1 MKRLLL
7 ILILTIS
14 FQSLS
19 KADDISDLQIE
30 GISIGDS
37 ALDFFTKDKILS
49 GNSFTYKNQ
58 KYFGRYIKINSDR
71 YNFLQFHFLK
81 GDDKYIVH
89 AVGGMKDYKNN
100 ISICYLDMD
109 KIILDISSSFDSI
122 KFNRKKTGSHAG
134 DSSGKSKVTD
144 AFFYLT
150 DGSSGFVGCYDW
162 SKEKGYTDQLRIVLQ
177 SSELTN
183 WMDTKAHK

>member
-7 ILILTIS
+7 ILILTLS
-14 FQSLS
+14 FQTLT
-19 KADDISDLQIE
+19 KADDIRDLQIE

-49 GNSFTYKNQ
+49 GDSFTYKNK

-81 GDDKYIVH
+81 GDDKYIIH

-100 ISICYLDMD
+100 ISKCYLDMD
-109 KIILDISSSFDSI
+109 KIILDISSSFNSI
-122 KFNRKKTGSHAG
+122 KFNSKKTRSHNG
-134 DSSGKSKVTD
+134 DSSGKSKTTD

-150 DGSSGFVGCYDW
+150 DGSGGFVSCYDW
-162 SKEKGYTDQLRIVLQ
+162 SKEKGYTDQLRIVIQ